1 MKKFTSLLV
10 LVCMLVMCFA
20 VTNVSAATDDNLQY
34 LLVDALSWS
43 DAAEG
48 ATEQFNTAV
57 LKNCAPSADFDALAD
72 TTLTMITA
80 NSDSAKV
87 KALTK
92 DDVKAALTAFG
103 NATTSSLTSV
113 GKTVQQI
120 YTEREFESKTAYTGQ
135 IGVGGYFGD
144 GLKTLIPDTGAVTG
158 YEFEDLRKQL
168 NTALTGEED
177 NNNGL
182 RFALLYLREQVY
194 INKMIGIAPAETHIS
209 SFDTYTNTFDFYIS
223 SKVTSTA
230 AKDQIIGTTSDLIT
244 MLPALKA
251 EVDAK
256 SGANLTEK
264 FMVYIEELL
273 NAGDAAQKASFYD
286 FLDDNYRTDE
296 GIIIISTSSKPSSGG
311 GGGGGVTTYVVTY
324 ANTVGGSLDGE
335 TTEKVRYGAKPAKV
349 PTPVPAEGYVFKG
362 WSEDG
367 GETYVDPTTVVIK
380 KKTTFTAVFA
390 PEGEQPGTDGPFDT
404 SSHYAYM
411 KGYPDGS
418 FRPNGNM
425 TRAEVAVMFSR
436 LLAEKMDI
444 NENYECNFTDVDAD
458 DWFKNHIGYMSQI
471 GAIKGYPDGSF
482 KPNGSIT
489 RAEFAAMASRF
500 DKLTA
505 GAAATFTD
513 IDESHWAYDYI
524 SFAADHGWIAGYE
537 DNTVRPDNYITRAEV
552 VTVTNRMLGRPA
564 TAEHTSYIAMPIDF
578 NDVESTDWYYFDV
591 VECSNDHDGFEETAV
606 EEETTEEAV
615 EGEEAAEEVVEGEE
629 TTEEATEES
638 AEPVEGEEATEE
650 TTEVAEDENT
660 VEETEEKPAE

>member
-1 MKKFTSLLV
+1 MKKITSLVV
-10 LVCMLVMCFA
+10 LVSMLVMCFA
-20 VTNVSAATDDNLQY
+20 VTCVSAATNDNLQY

-48 ATEQFNTAV
+48 ATETFNTEV

-72 TTLTMITA
+72 KTLAAITA

-87 KALTK
+87 KAFDK
-92 DDVKAALTAFG
+92 AAVKAALEAFA
-103 NATTSSLTSV
+103 NAPTSSLTSV

-120 YTEREFESKTAYTGQ
+120 YTEREFESKTNYLGQ
-135 IGVGGYFGD
+135 KGVGGYFGD
-144 GLKTLIPDTGAVTG
+144 NLKTIIPDTGAVTG

-194 INKMIGIAPAETHIS
+194 INKMIGIAPANTHIS
-209 SFDTYTNTFDFYIS
+209 SFDTYTNTFDFYVS
-223 SKVTSTA
+223 SYVTSDA
-230 AKDQIIGTTSDLIT
+230 AKAQIIGTTSDLIT

-256 SGANLTEK
+256 TGASLTEK
-264 FMVYIEELL
+264 FMVYIEDLL
-273 NAGDAAQKASFYD
+273 NAGDAAQKASFYK
-286 FLDDNYRTDE
+286 FLDENNRTDE
-296 GIIIISTSSKPSSGG
+296 GIIIIATSSKPSSGGG

-324 ANTVGGSLDGE
+324 ENTVGGSLDGE
-335 TTEKVRYGAKPAKV
+335 TTEKVKYGAKPAKV
-349 PTPVPAEGYVFKG
+349 PTPVVAEGYEFKG
-362 WSEDG
+362 WSQDG
-367 GETYVDPTTVVIK
+367 GKTIVDPATIQIK
-380 KKTTFTAVFA
+380 KKTTFTAIFA
-390 PEGEQPGTDGPFDT
+390 PVGGTGTGPVFDL

-418 FRPNGNM
+418 FRPSGNM

-444 NENYECNFTDVDAD
+444 NESYACDFTDIKAD
-458 DWFKNHIGYMSQI
+458 DWFKNHIGYMCQI
-471 GAIKGYPDGSF
+471 GALKGYPDGTF

-500 DKLTA
+500 DKLTT
-505 GAAATFTD
+505 GAAVTFTD
-513 IDESHWAYDYI
+513 IDENHWSYDYI
-524 SFAADHGWIAGYE
+524 CFANERGWITGYE
-537 DNTVRPDNYITRAEV
+537 DNTVRPNNYITRAEV

-578 NDVESTDWYYFDV
+578 TDVASTDWYYFDV
-591 VECSNDHDGFEETAV
+591 IECSNDHDGFEETTTEEATKN
-606 EEETTEEAV
+606 EETTEETAPVEGEEAV
-615 EGEEAAEEVVEGEE
+615 EGEEVVEEKVEGEEVVEE
-629 TTEEATEES
+629 TTEE
-638 AEPVEGEEATEE
+638 VTEE
-650 TTEVAEDENT
+650 TTEKDDDEL
-660 VEETEEKPAE
+660 